1 MSLPHL
7 TAVFVGGQA
16 FRLAE
21 ALRKVA
27 GGGKSHQLADL
38 RQAVTGVAQ
47 HIFALLNAAA
57 VQVGDGRNAVRL
69 LEGVGQVVFVDV
81 GDLGKGI
88 KGDIL
93 PVVVVQIPLDLHA
106 FPVVRAGGFLHL
118 QREGGA
124 PYQPDEQDFQ
134 QVLAD
139 GLAAVQT
146 AVCLSQQHVQQRY
159 HPLPVLPAV
168 EDGVGGIGFAKQD
181 LDARNAQ
188 YDVFQRRGVQ
198 AQFGVLHLRV
208 DDDHIVRFDRE
219 QLPAEQ
225 KLPLAAEAVKQLRA
239 GMGVDRAVPVAAES
253 ALADVQQPEG
263 FPWSGSVA
271 DIKALGTHKRLLLK
285 QTQKI

>member
-1 MSLPHL
+1 MGQI
-7 TAVFVGGQA
+7 VF
-16 FRLAE
+16 
-21 ALRKVA
+21 
-27 GGGKSHQLADL
+27 
-38 RQAVTGVAQ
+38 
-47 HIFALLNAAA
+47 
-57 VQVGDGRNAVRL
+57 VQVGKL
-69 LEGVGQVVFVDV
+69 C
-81 GDLGKGI
+81 KGI
-88 KGDIL
+88 KGDVL

-124 PYQPDEQDFQ
+124 PHQPDEQDFQ

-139 GLAAVQT
+139 GLAAVQAT
-146 AVCLSQQHVQQRY
+146 VCLSQQHVQQRY

-168 EDGVGGIGFAKQD
+168 EDGVGGIGFAEQD
-181 LDARNAQ
+181 LDARNTQ
-188 YDVFQRRGVQ
+188 HDVFQRRGIQ
-198 AQFGVLHLRV
+198 AQFGMLHLRV

-225 KLPLAAEAVKQLRA
+225 KLPLAAEAVEQLRA
-239 GMGVDRAVPVAAES
+239 GMGVDRAVPVAAKS

-285 QTQKI
+285 QAQKI

>member
-1 MSLPHL
+1 M
-7 TAVFVGGQA
+7 GQ
-16 FRLAE
+16 
-21 ALRKVA
+21 
-27 GGGKSHQLADL
+27 
-38 RQAVTGVAQ
+38 
-47 HIFALLNAAA
+47 II
-57 VQVGDGRNAVRL
+57 
-69 LEGVGQVVFVDV
+69 FVDV

-88 KGDIL
+88 KGDVL

-124 PYQPDEQDFQ
+124 PHQPDEQDFQ

-146 AVCLSQQHVQQRY
+146 AVCLGQQHVQQRY
-159 HPLPVLPAV
+159 HPLPVFPAV
-168 EDGVGGIGFAKQD
+168 EDGVGGIGFAEQD
-181 LDARNAQ
+181 LDARNTQ
-188 YDVFQRRGVQ
+188 HDVFQRRGVQ
-198 AQFGVLHLRV
+198 AQLGVLHLRV
-208 DDDHIVRFDRE
+208 DDDHIIRLDRE

-225 KLPLAAEAVKQLRA
+225 KLPLAAEAVEQLCA
-239 GMGVDRAVPVAAES
+239 GMGVDSAVPVAAES

-285 QTQKI
+285 QTQKV